1 MSTTDGSNGTGGG
14 GAPGPGG
21 GSGAGPGGG
30 TNATTSTGGKFFLH
44 FFLVFVNMYNINLL
58 YFF

>member
-30 TNATTSTGGKFFLH
+30 SSAATTSTGGKFWDNN
-44 FFLVFVNMYNINLL
+44 FFSTMCI
-58 YFF
+58 

>member
-30 TNATTSTGGKFFLH
+30 TNATTSTGGKCFFS
-44 FFLVFVNMYNINLL
+44 VCKYMYNKNLL
-58 YFF
+58 YF

>member
-30 TNATTSTGGKFFLH
+30 LSGATTGGMFYGDIFNYYFMFLQC
-44 FFLVFVNMYNINLL
+44 VYV
-58 YFF
+58 

>member
-30 TNATTSTGGKFFLH
+30 SSTTNTGGKSFLLLYIIKIS
-44 FFLVFVNMYNINLL
+44 FLDTLVFLL
-58 YFF
+58 FK